1 MPSKVVIGAQWGDEG
16 KGKVVDILAENS
28 NVVVR
33 SQGGNNAGHTIKQ
46 KEKTYKLKSIPSGI
60 LYPKVCCYI
69 GSGVVLNPESVLEEI
84 KELESQNIK
93 IENNLKIDSRAH
105 IIMPW
110 HIALDQAEEEFKSNE
125 KIGTTKKGIGP
136 CYADKI
142 KRTGIRLEELINPKK
157 FKEKTEFLGEF
168 NNTILTKIYN
178 KPALQIKNIIEK
190 YSSYA
195 NELKK
200 YVFNVSELLYED
212 YEKGKNILF
221 ESAQGTMLDINYGT
235 YPFVT
240 SSSPIAGGVCT
251 GAGFSPKF
259 IDEIVGIAK
268 AYTTRV
274 GEGPFPT
281 EILNETGEY
290 IQKKG
295 AEFGTNTKRKRRIG
309 WLDTVILNHS
319 RKINGFSYLVL
330 NKLDVLSGIKR
341 LKICTAYKTKTG
353 EIIKNFP
360 PSMEKL
366 KEITPI
372 YEEMPGFEENIENCK
387 TVEELPTNCK
397 KYILKVEE
405 LINCKIKMIGVG
417 AKRHQNIIRN
427 F

>member
-1 MPSKVVIGAQWGDEG
+1 MPSRVVVGSQWGDEG
-16 KGKVVDILAENS
+16 KGKIVDILAEKAD
-28 NVVVR
+28 VVVR

-69 GSGVVLNPESVLEEI
+69 GAGVVLNPKSVLEEI
-84 KELESQNIK
+84 EELENQNIK
-93 IENNLKIDSRAH
+93 VDRLKIDPRVH

-110 HIALDQAEEEFKSNE
+110 HIALDQAEEEFKNE

-142 KRTGIRLEELINPKK
+142 KRTGIRLEELINPAV
-157 FKEKTEFLGEF
+157 FKEKAKFLGEF
-168 NNTILTKIYN
+168 NNKILTKIYN
-178 KPALQIKNIIEK
+178 KPPLQINSIIEE
-190 YSSYA
+190 YCFYA
-195 NELKK
+195 DALKK
-200 YVFNVSELLYED
+200 YVFNVSELLYKD

-251 GAGFSPKF
+251 GVGFSPKF
-259 IDEIVGIAK
+259 IDEIIGIAK

-281 EILNETGEY
+281 EILNETGDY

-319 RKINGFSYLVL
+319 KKINGFSYLVL
-330 NKLDVLSGIKR
+330 NKLDVLSGIEQ
-341 LKICTAYKTKTG
+341 LKICTAYKTKAG
-353 EIIKNFP
+353 ETVKTFP
-360 PSMEKL
+360 TSMEEL
-366 KEITPI
+366 KNVTPV
-372 YEEMPGFEENIENCK
+372 YEEMPGFKENIENCK

-397 KYILKVEE
+397 KYILKIEE
-405 LINCKIKMIGVG
+405 LTNCKIKMIGVG
-417 AKRHQNIIRN
+417 AKRHQNIVRN